1 MDDFTVKKHP
11 LTRAAHYIFLLPF
24 LPALQPLLVH
34 YRLADMIIFLSGIIL
49 VLFLLIYGNHRPLLK
64 ADAKG
69 LNLYLHYRHNAEY
82 HPFSGLRNYRRIGS
96 SRIALYS
103 MDYRPVILKMKKSD
117 IEYLIALLEKE
128 NIHANEKI

>member
-1 MDDFTVKKHP
+1 MAVLTVKKHP

-34 YRLADMIIFLSGIIL
+34 YRMADMVIFISGIIL

-64 ADAKG
+64 TNDKG
-69 LNLYLHYRHNAEY
+69 LNLYLHYRHSAEY
-82 HPFSGLRNYRRIGS
+82 HPFSGMKNYRRIGS

-103 MDYRPVILKMKKSD
+103 EDHRPVILKMKKRD
-117 IEYLIALLEKE
+117 VENLINILEEE
-128 NIHANEKI
+128 NIHATEKI